1 MTTTRPFIRRDWL
14 PLGLFSF
21 ALALHSA
28 RLFLGPPGISGDSAR
43 LAIHALD
50 FLRRNVWDFYV
61 YILFAPNPLII
72 YLDAVTLSALG
83 FNFFAL
89 CSIPLLSAA
98 LISPAAYLAARQL
111 FADAGRDFARL
122 AGLIAGVGLALST
135 AFGIFVSQGTEHV
148 LLPLLE
154 LAAVAAL
161 WRALRLQRRAD
172 FIMAGVCIGVSQYAY
187 IVARAFPVAL
197 AGALLAAALVPGS
210 VLRRRWRGLV
220 FTAAVAAL
228 LALPQWILFL
238 RTPFTLFSRTEQTAG
253 RFIFSMADPAALLIG
268 KLANLLLMFGVQWD
282 NSSHPGMP
290 LLDPV
295 LFFGLLAGLVVAL
308 RQRRAAQLFC
318 VAIAALL
325 YVPELLTFERMA
337 PAPTR
342 TLAALPFV
350 FLLAG
355 MGLAAIWQWVQA
367 RWQLPRRYA
376 LLMLGAVV
384 LAGAARQWDYAARV
398 TAALNKLPGRE
409 WDGSLVDMAQAEY
422 ILQNRNR
429 TILVASSEY
438 QRPPLAF
445 LIADGFPER
454 AGGLQPP
461 LQPGELVTVITPAQP
476 ERPTT
481 DGNPASYRQDE
492 WVALKNGIAYLL
504 PPLPDAL
511 EYTGAAQPLPAANG
525 VLGATIRAARWRGL
539 QPSHTPAAV
548 AFSNGLSVNAYHSS
562 TLTPAQPLTVTLY
575 WQAQQRVTRDV
586 QILTQLID
594 REGNALATAH
604 TWPLHGVYRVV
615 AWRAGETVPLTT
627 TLKIPAGAAP
637 GAYRLMAG
645 VWDVLRQ
652 ERVPVVGGEEMG
664 TVGQLK
670 IPLEQAAR
678 LPDNR
683 LAAEF
688 DDGIALTGYTLA
700 PASAGLRLT
709 LFWNVR
715 AAPLADYSIFVH
727 VVDAAG
733 SIVAQ
738 ADAQPMAG
746 SYPTSIW
753 SAGETVVDT
762 IQLSVAPGDYQVYVG
777 LYRWDTQ
784 ARLQVKV
791 AGAAVPDNRLSLG
804 SVRLP

>member
-1 MTTTRPFIRRDWL
+1 MTISKPFIRRDWL
-14 PLGLFSF
+14 PLGLFGF
-21 ALALHSA
+21 AVALHSV
-28 RLFLGPPGISGDSAR
+28 RLLIGPPGISGDSAR

-72 YLDAVTLSALG
+72 YLDAVALSALG
-83 FNFFAL
+83 FNFIAL
-89 CSIPLLSAA
+89 CFIPLLSAA
-98 LISPAAYLAARQL
+98 LISPAAYLAARHL

-122 AGLIAGVGLALST
+122 AGLIAGIGLALST
-135 AFGIFVSQGTEHV
+135 TFGIFVSQGTEHV

-154 LAAVAAL
+154 LVAVAAL
-161 WRALRLQRRAD
+161 WRAVRLERRAD

-197 AGALLAAALVPGS
+197 GGALLAAGLVPGS

-220 FTAAVAAL
+220 FTGAVAAL

-238 RTPFTLFSRTEQTAG
+238 RVPFTLFSRTEQTAG
-253 RFIFSMADPAALLIG
+253 RFLFSMADPAALFLG
-268 KLANLLLMFGVQWD
+268 KFANLLLMFGVQWD
-282 NSSHPGMP
+282 NKSHPGQP

-295 LFFGLLAGLVVAL
+295 LFVGLLAGLLVAL
-308 RQRRAAQLFC
+308 RQRRAAQVFC
-318 VAIAALL
+318 LVIAVLL
-325 YVPELLTFERMA
+325 YVPELLTFELMA

-355 MGLAAIWQWVQA
+355 MGLAALWQWVQA
-367 RWQLPRRYA
+367 RWQLPRWSA
-376 LLMLGAVV
+376 LLVLGAVV
-384 LAGAARQWDYAARV
+384 LAGSARQWDYATRV
-398 TAALNKLPGRE
+398 TAALNSLRGRE

-422 ILQNRNR
+422 ILQNRAS
-429 TILVASSEY
+429 TILIASSEY

-445 LIADGFPER
+445 LIADRFPER
-454 AGGLQPP
+454 AGGVQLP

-481 DGNPASYRQDE
+481 DGNPAGYQPDE
-492 WVALKNGIAYLL
+492 WVALKNGSAYFL

-511 EYTGAAQPLPAANG
+511 ELTGAAQPLLAANG
-525 VLGATIRAARWRGL
+525 VLGATITAARWRGV
-539 QPSHTPAAV
+539 QPARTPASV
-548 AFSNGLSVNAYHSS
+548 AFSNGLAVGAYHTS
-562 TLTPAQPLTVTLY
+562 TLTPGQPLTVTLY

-586 QILTQLID
+586 QILTQLLD

-627 TLKIPAGAAP
+627 TLSIPAGAAP

-652 ERVPVVGGEEMG
+652 ERVPVIGGEQMG
-664 TVGQLK
+664 TVAQLK
-670 IPLEQAAR
+670 IPLKPDAR
-678 LPDNR
+678 LPAHG

-688 DDGIALTGYTLA
+688 DDGIALTGYTLT
-700 PASAGLRLT
+700 PAGAELRVT
-709 LFWNVR
+709 LFWNAR
-715 AAPLADYSIFVH
+715 AVPLTDYSIFVH
-727 VVDAAG
+727 VVNAAG

-738 ADAQPMAG
+738 ADAQPVAG

-753 SAGETVVDT
+753 GAGETVVDT
-762 IQLSVAPGDYQVYVG
+762 IAVPVGPGDYQVYVG

-784 ARLQVKV
+784 VRLQVQV
-791 AGAAVPDNRLSLG
+791 ADAAVPDNRLSLG